1 MTRPRDFQSRTLSHS
16 VTSPRPLTIAAL
28 HRSNCGDSCPEDGRR
43 GTRFDGSAALGD
55 SAGAGAPGSRF
66 LKIKSMAVDGTW
78 NVYLSGEI
86 HSDWRQRIA
95 DGVRDAGLPV
105 ELLAPVTDHAAS
117 DDVGAD
123 ILGEEDE
130 QFWRDHKGAGVNAV
144 RTQTLLRRADVVVV
158 RFGDKYR
165 QWNAAFEAGYAAA
178 LGKPIDHPSRRRPHP
193 RAQGGRPGGDGR
205 RRDARAGGRG
215 ASLRG
220 LALRWPRTPAN
231 RVQPSRRRPTGRTAS
246 SRAAG

>member
-1 MTRPRDFQSRTLSHS
+1 
-16 VTSPRPLTIAAL
+16 VT
-28 HRSNCGDSCPEDGRR
+28 NG
-43 GTRFDGSAALGD
+43 
-55 SAGAGAPGSRF
+55 
-66 LKIKSMAVDGTW
+66 DGTW

-86 HSDWRQRIA
+86 HSDWRERIA

-105 ELLAPVTDHAAS
+105 TLLAPVTDHGAS
-117 DDVGAD
+117 DDVGVS

-178 LGKPIDHPSRRRPHP
+178 LGKPVITLHDDELTH
-193 RAQGGRPGGDGR
+193 
-205 RRDARAGGRG
+205 
-215 ASLRG
+215 
-220 LALRWPRTPAN
+220 ALKE
-231 RVQPSRRRPTGRTAS
+231 VD
-246 SRAAG
+246 RAAMAVARSPDQVVDILRYAIAP